1 VRHARWFL
9 LAVLFFTL
17 HSVAQTSTP
26 PPGAAAAP
34 QGVPAPAA
42 GAAAAAPE
50 AAAKPTEPTPRPP
63 DVMKGLLAEVYARN
77 TFAYEPGP
85 YHFVATFETFDASG
99 KPAGSGSI
107 EKFFA
112 AQGRMKV
119 ITRFRDHSMTAWYAG
134 ERPVYTDDGFDGNI
148 MTYLVSDFLLT
159 PLPPPLGIARRD
171 METSVMPAED
181 KTGGRMLDCGMYQF
195 YVNPTGLPPAPKE
208 TFCVA
213 RGTRDLVLRQTQ
225 YFTIQ
230 YAQFEPFLG
239 RSIARSIVAT
249 RGGVV
254 RCRIHVGQVDQQAL
268 DDAALTPPAD
278 ASPVTPAPEWYSLTA
293 KEATPLHKVTALWP
307 LGMKPAAAGPV
318 SLRILISRTGTIK
331 DMEVIYAPAPEFGQ
345 AAMDAVKQ
353 WTYAPILRRDK
364 PVEVMTTI
372 VLSFGS

>member
-1 VRHARWFL
+1 VI
-9 LAVLFFTL
+9 
-17 HSVAQTSTP
+17 
-26 PPGAAAAP
+26 
-34 QGVPAPAA
+34 
-42 GAAAAAPE
+42 
-50 AAAKPTEPTPRPP
+50 
-63 DVMKGLLAEVYARN
+63 KGLLAEVYARD
-77 TFAYEPGP
+77 TFAYLPGP
-85 YHFVATFETFDASG
+85 YHFFATFDTFTPDG

-112 AQGRMKV
+112 LQGLTKL
-119 ITRFRDHSMTAWYAG
+119 ITRFRDHTMTAWTAG
-134 ERPVYTDDGFDGNI
+134 ERPVYTDDGFDGTI
-148 MTYLVSDFLLT
+148 MSYRVGDFLLT

-171 METSVMPAED
+171 IETSVMQSEG
-181 KTGGRMLDCGMYQF
+181 KTLDCGAYQF
-195 YVNPTGLPPAPKE
+195 FVNPTGMPPAPKE

-225 YFTIQ
+225 YFSIQ

-239 RSIARSIVAT
+239 RSIPRSIVAT
-249 RGGVV
+249 RDVVV
-254 RCRIHVGQVDQQAL
+254 RIRIHVEQVDQQAL
-268 DDAALTPPAD
+268 DNAALTPPAD
-278 ASPVTPAPEWYSLTA
+278 ASPVTPAPEWYSLTQ

>member
-1 VRHARWFL
+1 
-9 LAVLFFTL
+9 
-17 HSVAQTSTP
+17 
-26 PPGAAAAP
+26 
-34 QGVPAPAA
+34 
-42 GAAAAAPE
+42 
-50 AAAKPTEPTPRPP
+50 
-63 DVMKGLLAEVYARN
+63 MKGLLAEVYARN

-85 YHFVATFETFDASG
+85 YHFLATFETFDASG
-99 KPAGSGSI
+99 APAGSGSI

-112 AQGRMKV
+112 AQGHMKV

-134 ERPVYTDDGFDGNI
+134 ERPVYTDDGFDGTI

-181 KTGGRMLDCGMYQF
+181 RTGGRMLDCGMYQF
-195 YVNPTGLPPAPKE
+195 FVNPTGMPPAPKE
-208 TFCVA
+208 TYCVA
-213 RGTRDLVLRQTQ
+213 RGTHDLVLRQTQ
-225 YFTIQ
+225 YFSIQ
-230 YAQFEPFLG
+230 YEQFEPFLG
-239 RSIARSIVAT
+239 RSIPRSIVAS

-254 RCRIHVGQVDQQAL
+254 RCRIHVEQVDQQAL

-278 ASPVTPAPEWYSLTA
+278 ASPVTPAPEWYSLTP

-353 WTYAPILRRDK
+353 WTYAPILRKDK
-364 PVEVMTTI
+364 PVETMTTI